1 MTLSE
6 AAYRPGPL
14 FVVAGEVGVIE
25 GGFGQS
31 GKFKVA
37 VRAGLSEP
45 LRALYAAK
53 GKAKEKEKAPKAGA
67 NDEDDESAS
76 ATSRHDAGRIVLRYK
91 RYVYAPTRKLIQ

>member
-1 MTLSE
+1 VVTLSE
-6 AAYRPGPL
+6 AADRPGPL
-14 FVVAGEVGVIE
+14 LVVAGEVGVIE

-53 GKAKEKEKAPKAGA
+53 GKGKEKAPKAAA